1 MFGQAN
7 ALSLT
12 TMYRWR
18 SCQCCQEV
26 SGVDLLIFLLAA
38 TQTRNHTRIIEA
50 HAQVLAID
58 GCQRI
63 VPAIWSGFRQEL
75 IRSFELECYLFDM
88 NGKQL
93 SALWSCELTIACNVC
108 VSSAMQS
115 RLPDKKTACWSG
127 DTQIGLSQLPNVS
140 HLHNCHGAHQRQP
153 WSANAHSP
161 W

>member
-38 TQTRNHTRIIEA
+38 TQTRNHPRIIE
-50 HAQVLAID
+50 AQVLAID

-63 VPAIWSGFRQEL
+63 VPAVG
-75 IRSFELECYLFDM
+75 
-88 NGKQL
+88 
-93 SALWSCELTIACNVC
+93 
-108 VSSAMQS
+108 
-115 RLPDKKTACWSG
+115 
-127 DTQIGLSQLPNVS
+127 
-140 HLHNCHGAHQRQP
+140 
-153 WSANAHSP
+153 
-161 W
+161 